1 MSDITRNDI
10 EQEEQMLLD
19 QMVTEALL
27 RDSKAAPDAKSE
39 WERLAARM
47 AANSS
52 TSASVENSYPVE
64 TSAQA
69 VPMAESEEA
78 SRRFSLRALWTVVGT
93 VAAIGLVVVLLNI
106 KGIQEDKSSLYQA
119 KAVPTDIVIL
129 DEQENERVVK
139 GNELTLAQAQ
149 VVENHTVVIPE
160 GKDMK
165 LTLADG
171 TQVWLN
177 ANSRFTYPTAFAGK
191 ERKVTLQGE
200 AYFKVAH
207 DAQHPFIVKAGD
219 MQTRVLG
226 TEFNVDASDTAHP
239 HVTLVQGSVSVS
251 SAIGNAD
258 KVIAPGEDA
267 AINAKGDIT
276 VSHVDTNDVGC
287 WKDGIQLFDDVTL
300 RDILMQM
307 GSWYNVNVV
316 CHNDAAL
323 NTHLRYMYDRKQ
335 GLEEAV
341 KMLNQISNNKIKLH
355 NNTILVE

>member
-1 MSDITRNDI
+1 MSDKEMNDM
-10 EQEEQMLLD
+10 ELEELERLD

-27 RDSKAAPDAKSE
+27 RDSATVPDADSE
-39 WERLAARM
+39 WQKLAARM
-47 AANSS
+47 SANSEE
-52 TSASVENSYPVE
+52 SAP
-64 TSAQA
+64 SAASPAIPYQ
-69 VPMAESEEA
+69 EEPEQ
-78 SRRFSLRALWTVVGT
+78 RFSLRALWTVVGT
-93 VAAIGLVVVLLNI
+93 VAAIALVVVLLNI
-106 KGIQEDKSSLYQA
+106 KGIQNDQSSIYQA
-119 KAVPTDIVIL
+119 KAEPTDIVIL

-149 VVENHTVVIPE
+149 VVENHTVVVPE

-177 ANSRFTYPTAFAGK
+177 ANSRFTYPTAFTGK
-191 ERKVTLQGE
+191 ERKVSLQGE

-226 TEFNVDASDTAHP
+226 TEFNVDASDASHP
-239 HVTLVQGSVSVS
+239 HVTLVEGSVSVS
-251 SAIGNAD
+251 SVSHYMN
-258 KVIAPGEDA
+258 KVIVPGEDA
-267 AINAKGDIT
+267 ALNQQGEIM
-276 VSHVDTNDVGC
+276 VSHVDTNDVAC
-287 WKDGIQLFDDVTL
+287 WREGIELFDDVTL
-300 RDILMQM
+300 RDILVQM
-307 GSWYNVNVV
+307 GSWYNVSVV
-316 CHNDAAL
+316 CHDDVVL

-335 GLEEAV
+335 SLEEAV

>member
-1 MSDITRNDI
+1 MSDKEMNDM
-10 EQEEQMLLD
+10 ELEELERLD

-27 RDSKAAPDAKSE
+27 RDSATAPDADSE
-39 WERLAARM
+39 WQKLVARM
-47 AANSS
+47 SANSEE
-52 TSASVENSYPVE
+52 SAP
-64 TSAQA
+64 SAASPAIPYQ
-69 VPMAESEEA
+69 EEPDQ
-78 SRRFSLRALWTVVGT
+78 RFSLRALWTVVGT
-93 VAAIGLVVVLLNI
+93 VAAIALVVVLLNI
-106 KGIQEDKSSLYQA
+106 KGIQKDQSSIYQA
-119 KAVPTDIVIL
+119 KAEPTGIVIL

-149 VVENHTVVIPE
+149 VVENHTVVVPE

-177 ANSRFTYPTAFAGK
+177 ANSRFTYPTSFTGK
-191 ERKVTLQGE
+191 ERKVSLQGE

-226 TEFNVDASDTAHP
+226 TEFNVDASDASHP
-239 HVTLVQGSVSVS
+239 HVTLVEGSVSVS
-251 SAIGNAD
+251 SVSHHMN
-258 KVIAPGEDA
+258 KVIVPGEDA
-267 AINAKGDIT
+267 ALNVQGEIK
-276 VSHVDTNDVGC
+276 VSHVDTNDVAC
-287 WKDGIQLFDDVTL
+287 WRDGIELFDDVSL
-300 RDILMQM
+300 RDILVQM
-307 GSWYNVNVV
+307 GSWYNVSVV
-316 CHNDAAL
+316 CHDDAVL

>member
-1 MSDITRNDI
+1 MSDIKNKEI
-10 EQEEQMLLD
+10 EKEEQELLC

-27 RDSKAAPDAKSE
+27 RDSKSAPDANSE
-39 WERLAARM
+39 WEKLAARM
-47 AANSS
+47 AASS
-52 TSASVENSYPVE
+52 MPSAS
-64 TSAQA
+64 AG
-69 VPMAESEEA
+69 A
-78 SRRFSLRALWTVVGT
+78 SVQILPIPEQEHPTRRFSLRTRWMGVGIA
-93 VAAIGLVVVLLNI
+93 AAIALLVVLVLGRNV
-106 KGIQEDKSSLYQA
+106 QEDRSSIYQA
-119 KAVPTDIVIL
+119 KAEPTDIVIL

-149 VVENHTVVIPE
+149 VVESHTVVVPE

-226 TEFNVDASDTAHP
+226 TEFNVDASDAAHP

-251 SAIGNAD
+251 SAVGNMD
-258 KVIAPGEDA
+258 KVIVPGEDA
-267 AINAKGDIT
+267 ALNAQGEIT

-300 RDILMQM
+300 RNILMQM